1 MSQAVAT
8 TKMSSRGQ
16 VVIPESVRTQ
26 LGLEPGVEFVVLGQ
40 DDVVLFKVLTPP
52 STTEYAQLKRKLRQQ
67 ARRAGLKRS
76 DIPKAIA
83 KARGRR

>member
-1 MSQAVAT
+1 MSHNIAT

-16 VVIPESVRTQ
+16 VVIPESIRDRLK
-26 LGLEPGVEFVVLGQ
+26 LGPGVQFAVFGQ
-40 DDVVLFKVLTPP
+40 DDVIMFKVINPP
-52 STTEYAQLKRKLRQQ
+52 APDEFARLKRELQQQ
-67 ARRAGLKRS
+67 APQGGFKQS